1 MLKDTHPRKCA
12 FFGSIGRDEIGA
24 TLQKELED
32 NGVHG
37 MFSIDEET
45 PTGSCAVLI
54 HDKERT
60 LCANLAA
67 CIKYKTEHLVNNL
80 HVLDKAAFLYT
91 SAFFITSN
99 YEALLHY
106 AKYANENNKPLGFNL
121 SACFLIQ
128 FNTEQVNTILT
139 YADYVFCNEDEA
151 ACFAKTNSIEYT
163 TLAEVALAI
172 SKWTKVNSKRP
183 RVAVITQGKEPVLV
197 AVAQDGDA
205 TVQKE
210 IAVPL
215 IEKDLLVDTN
225 GAGDSFVGGF
235 LSQIVQGKDLDTA
248 VKAGMW
254 LSG

>member
-1 MLKDTHPRKCA
+1 M
-12 FFGSIGRDEIGA
+12 
-24 TLQKELED
+24 QKELET

-37 MFSIDEET
+37 FFSIDEET

-54 HDKERT
+54 HHKERT

-67 CIKYKTEHLVNNL
+67 CIKYKTEHLTANL
-80 HVLDKAAFLYT
+80 QVLEKAAFLYT

-99 YEALLHY
+99 YEALLQY
-106 AKYANENNKPLGFNL
+106 AKYASDNNKPLGFNL

-128 FNTEQVNTILT
+128 FNTEQVNTILQ

-151 ACFAKTNSIEYT
+151 ACFAKTFNIEHT
-163 TLAEVALAI
+163 NLSEVALAL
-172 SKWTKVNSKRP
+172 SKWTKVNSKRA
-183 RVAVITQGKEPVLV
+183 RVAIITQGKEPVLV
-197 AVAQDGDA
+197 AVAKDGDE

-210 IAVPL
+210 IAVPV
-215 IEKDLLVDTN
+215 IPSSQVVDTN

-235 LSQIVQGKDLDTA
+235 LSEIVQGHSLEQA
-248 VKAGMW
+248 VKAGIW